1 MGPCCT
7 LGLTPQSGG
16 SLGAEQGGGQR
27 RAHDQPSETD
37 GGHRAAMAWEEG
49 PVSQKDLESQRLLAI
64 QSQKG
69 GVPIPAPSIYGPAL
83 L

>member
-1 MGPCCT
+1 
-7 LGLTPQSGG
+7 
-16 SLGAEQGGGQR
+16 
-27 RAHDQPSETD
+27 
-37 GGHRAAMAWEEG
+37 MAWEEG